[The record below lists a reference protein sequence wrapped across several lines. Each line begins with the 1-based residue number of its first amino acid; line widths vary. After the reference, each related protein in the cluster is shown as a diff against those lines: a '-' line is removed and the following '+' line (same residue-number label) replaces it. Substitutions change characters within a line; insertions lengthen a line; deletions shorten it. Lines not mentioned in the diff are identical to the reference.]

1 MSKISINLLPVE
13 YTAEEIKKAKFYKI
27 QLIGVAAVAIVTFFA
42 SLTVAL
48 GVLQNKNIKE
58 VMARLGESE
67 EKVLQLKDR
76 QASIFVIKNRLSTI
90 NKYFGITSK
99 QASIYTLLNRVF
111 PPNVSIS
118 SFAVDRSG
126 EAVVVGVAA
135 DGGSVDDLIY
145 GLTSNSELSDKI
157 SQISIEN
164 LNRGR
169 DGLYRISLKIK
180 TK

>member
-1 MSKISINLLPVE
+1 MSKISINLLPIE

-27 QLIGVAAVAIVTFFA
+27 QLIGVAAVIAVTFFA

-48 GVLQNKNIKE
+48 GVLQNQNIKE
-58 VMARLGESE
+58 VKARLGESE
-67 EKVLQLKDR
+67 ERVLQLKDR
-76 QASIFVIKNRLSTI
+76 QTSMFVIKNRLSTI
-90 NKYFGITSK
+90 NQYFGVTSK
-99 QASIYTLLNRVF
+99 QVSMYSLLNQMF
-111 PPNVSIS
+111 PPGISIS
-118 SFAVDRSG
+118 SFAIDRSG

-135 DGGSVDDLIY
+135 DGERVDDLIS
-145 GLTSNSELSDKI
+145 GLTSNSEASDKI
-157 SQISIEN
+157 SQVSIEN